1 MQAQKSLR
9 GRPRSSILI
18 ADDNVDFVMTLAAIL
33 RDEGHVVH
41 TCSNARLVREIV
53 ERYKPQI
60 CLLDIVMP
68 GRSGLEVAQEIL
80 ALNLPQPPVL
90 IAMSAVYTLTSEKV
104 AMRGFN
110 RFIRK
115 SADPNEL
122 LELLDSIAGPA
133 PQSA

>member
-9 GRPRSSILI
+9 GRPRLSILI
-18 ADDNVDFVMTLAAIL
+18 ADDNVDFVMTLATIL

-41 TCSNARLVREIV
+41 TCSNARLVRELV
-53 ERYKPQI
+53 ERYKPHI

-80 ALNLPQPPVL
+80 ALNLPQPPIL

-104 AMRGFN
+104 TMRGFN